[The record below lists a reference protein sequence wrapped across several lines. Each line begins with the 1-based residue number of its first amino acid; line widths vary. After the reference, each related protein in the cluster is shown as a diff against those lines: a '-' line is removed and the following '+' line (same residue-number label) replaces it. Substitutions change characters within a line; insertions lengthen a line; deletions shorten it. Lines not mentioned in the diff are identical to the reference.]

1 VAWRHV
7 EARPGLPPV
16 HFAFSDASDGDLAV
30 DLPAEELDERR
41 GAVMAGTWTWLRQ
54 VHGADVMLVEEAG
67 QHAGAHADASVTSLH
82 GSVLAVQTADCAGV
96 LLLGSG
102 PDSVTVAAAHAGW
115 RGLSDGVLQEA
126 VGQVRATGAT
136 KVEWLL
142 GPCIAPASY
151 EFGEPDLSVLVAR
164 YGPSLAATTT
174 AGSPALD
181 LRAGVRVALAEAG
194 AHPLT
199 VNGWRNDAVPCTATD
214 EGPGGPRWFSWRARN
229 DAGRQVAAVRIGDVP
244 T

>member
-30 DLPAEELDERR
+30 DLPAQELDPRR
-41 GAVMAGTWTWLRQ
+41 GAVMPGAWTWLHQ
-54 VHGADVMLVEEAG
+54 VHGADVVLVGEPG
-67 QHAGAHADASVTSLH
+67 QHAGAHADASVTSLP
-82 GSVLAVQTADCAGV
+82 GAVLAVHTADCAGV
-96 LLLGSG
+96 LLLGTG

-126 VGQVRATGAT
+126 VSCVRAGGAT

-151 EFGEPDLSVLVAR
+151 EFGERDLSLLVAR
-164 YGPSLAATTT
+164 YGPSLAATTDN
-174 AGSPALD
+174 GSPALD

-194 AHPLT
+194 AHPL
-199 VNGWRNDAVPCTATD
+199 VLNSWRNDAVPCTATD